1 MNKKMLGVFAKHAL
15 RGLRFVLGWPEITIP
30 KENFVAVVVHTSF
43 FDVVIIG
50 LYCMEV
56 NIVMALSPKI
66 YALWPDFFSALNFV
80 PSKAL
85 EDRGSGGV
93 DSLTKS
99 VRQKAEGQPTIF
111 FISPKGTIQ
120 KKEWR
125 SGYKF
130 IAMNLGWPLRTG
142 LLDYSR
148 RTFCFGPPHQHDE
161 DSLQSKLQSELS
173 NNCPLNPRNCEI
185 CLSVDY
191 DPYELLS
198 IPDIVCLTNV
208 CLVPAIIK
216 AFYVR
221 ESLLGLL
228 STVSFVSS
236 WAYHSSYE
244 FKGSEVD
251 RNLAVVTI
259 LWGLSRMRR
268 ISMPF
273 IVHSLLSVFFYALG
287 LGRDSSKVRGTYV
300 VYHSLFHVFV
310 GLASWHSL
318 QSW

>member
-1 MNKKMLGVFAKHAL
+1 MLYSLARSAL

-30 KENFVAVVVHTSF
+30 KDNFVSVVVHTSF
-43 FDVVIIG
+43 FDVLIIG

-56 NIVMALSPKI
+56 NIVMALNPRI
-66 YALWPDFFSALNFV
+66 YNLWPGLFSALNFIK
-80 PSKAL
+80 SKAL
-85 EDRGSGGV
+85 EDRGGGGV
-93 DSLTKS
+93 DDLC
-99 VRQKAEGQPTIF
+99 KAIKDKTNGPTIF

-125 SGYKF
+125 SGYKY
-130 IAMNLGWPLRTG
+130 IAMNLGWPIRTG

-148 RTFCFGPPHQHDE
+148 RTMCFGPPHMHDE
-161 DSLQSKLQSELS
+161 DSLQSKLQNELS
-173 NNCPLNPRNCEI
+173 NNCPLNPKNCEI

-236 WAYHSSYE
+236 WAYHSSRE
-244 FKGSEVD
+244 FTGSEVD
-251 RNLAVVTI
+251 RNLAVITI

-268 ISMPF
+268 IGMPF
-273 IVHSLLSVFFYALG
+273 VVHSLLSVFFYG
-287 LGRDSSKVRGTYV
+287 LGVGRDGSKPRGTYV

-318 QSW
+318 QTW

>member
-1 MNKKMLGVFAKHAL
+1 MLWLLAKNAL
-15 RGLRFVLGWPEITIP
+15 RGLRFVMGWPEITIP

-43 FDVVIIG
+43 FDVLIIG
-50 LYCMEV
+50 LYCLEV
-56 NIVMALSPKI
+56 NIVMALNPRI
-66 YALWPDFFSALNFV
+66 YGLWPDLFAALHFV

-85 EDRGSGGV
+85 EDRGTGGV
-93 DSLTKS
+93 EALSKA
-99 VRQKAEGQPTIF
+99 VRLRADGQPTIF

-125 SGYKF
+125 SGYKY

-161 DSLQSKLQSELS
+161 DSLQTKLQNELS
-173 NNCPLNPRNCEI
+173 NNCPLNPKNCEI

-191 DPYELLS
+191 DPFEFLS
-198 IPDIVCLTNV
+198 VPDIVCLTNV

-216 AFYVR
+216 AFYIR
-221 ESLLGLL
+221 EYLLGVLAAG
-228 STVSFVSS
+228 SFVSS
-236 WAYHSSYE
+236 WAYHRSQE
-244 FKGSEVD
+244 FIGSELD

-268 ISMPF
+268 ISVPF
-273 IVHSLLSVFFYALG
+273 VVNALLSWFFYALG
-287 LGRDSSKVRGTYV
+287 KPREPAKARGTYV
-300 VYHSLFHVFV
+300 VYHSLFHVCV

-318 QSW
+318 W